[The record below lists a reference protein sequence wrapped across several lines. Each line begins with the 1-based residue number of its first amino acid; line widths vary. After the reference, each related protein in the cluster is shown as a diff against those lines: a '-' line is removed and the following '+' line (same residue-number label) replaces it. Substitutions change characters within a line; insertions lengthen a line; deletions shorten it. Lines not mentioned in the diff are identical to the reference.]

1 MTRTAVGYFR
11 DRAAA
16 DAAYDDLVS
25 SGFGRDDVSIMGR
38 GREGGTGLADDDH
51 VGAGEG
57 AAVGGITGLLIG
69 AAAMLI
75 PGIGPIV
82 AVGPL
87 AAGLAGAVTGGVTG
101 VVVGGITGALT
112 DAGVD
117 HDTATYYD
125 ERFKQGGYLLTVR
138 AHDMEYEK
146 ARMILERHGGD
157 VRSGT
162 GSGSMA
168 TTDTATGWNTA
179 MPGYRSRWQ
188 ERYGASGDRW
198 DDLEPAYRY
207 GYEMHSSPRYR
218 GRAWS
223 EAEPELRRDWETRYR
238 DRPWDRFGSHV
249 RETWDDDDRSMR
261 LKEERLRPEKETVK
275 AGEVALRKDVV
286 TEQKSIDVPVTREEV
301 VVERRPVKGRRPA
314 SGNVREG
321 ETIRVPVHEE
331 QVRLEKEAV
340 VTEEVTLGKR
350 PVVETERVTGTIR
363 REEARVETDGDV
375 AVSGAAGAA
384 SGTRTAGDW
393 ASVMPT
399 YRTNWERQYG
409 TGGGRWEEY
418 EPSYRYGW
426 EMRRDPRYQ
435 GRSWTQVEPE
445 LRRDWES
452 RHHDMP
458 WDKAARAIRETWEDA
473 TSR

>member
-11 DRAAA
+11 HRASA
-16 DAAYDDLVS
+16 DAAYDDLVR
-25 SGFGRDDVSIMGR
+25 SGFGRDDVSIMGQ

-57 AAVGGITGLLIG
+57 AAVGGITGLLLG

-87 AAGLAGAVTGGVTG
+87 AAGLAGAVTGAATG

-117 HDTATYYD
+117 HDTSAYYD
-125 ERFKQGGYLLTVR
+125 ERLKQGGYLLTVR
-138 AHDMEYEK
+138 ANDVEYEK
-146 ARMILERHGGD
+146 ARMILERHDGD

-162 GSGSMA
+162 ATAGSAPAATA
-168 TTDTATGWNTA
+168 TTRTAGTTAGWDTA

-188 ERYGASGDRW
+188 ERYG
-198 DDLEPAYRY
+198 
-207 GYEMHSSPRYR
+207 SS
-218 GRAWS
+218 
-223 EAEPELRRDWETRYR
+223 
-238 DRPWDRFGSHV
+238 
-249 RETWDDDDRSMR
+249 
-261 LKEERLRPEKETVK
+261 
-275 AGEVALRKDVV
+275 
-286 TEQKSIDVPVTREEV
+286 
-301 VVERRPVKGRRPA
+301 
-314 SGNVREG
+314 
-321 ETIRVPVHEE
+321 
-331 QVRLEKEAV
+331 
-340 VTEEVTLGKR
+340 
-350 PVVETERVTGTIR
+350 
-363 REEARVETDGDV
+363 
-375 AVSGAAGAA
+375 
-384 SGTRTAGDW
+384 
-393 ASVMPT
+393 
-399 YRTNWERQYG
+399 
-409 TGGGRWEEY
+409 GGRWEEY

-435 GRSWTQVEPE
+435 SKSWTQAEPE

-458 WDKAARAIRETWEDA
+458 WNKAARAIRETWDEA

>member
-1 MTRTAVGYFR
+1 MTRTAVGHFR
-11 DRAAA
+11 DRGAA
-16 DAAYDDLVS
+16 DAAYDDLLRN
-25 SGFGRDDVSIMGR
+25 GFGRDDLSIMGR

-57 AAVGGITGLLIG
+57 AAVGGITGLLLG

-82 AVGPL
+82 AVGPI

-138 AHDMEYEK
+138 ADDMEYEK
-146 ARMILERHGGD
+146 ARMILERHDGD
-157 VRSGT
+157 VRAG
-162 GSGSMA
+162 
-168 TTDTATGWNTA
+168 TATGGGATTASAGTWDTA

-188 ERYGASGDRW
+188 ERYGTSGGRW
-198 DDLEPAYRY
+198 EDFEPAYRY
-207 GYEMHSSPRYR
+207 GHEMRGNASYR

-223 EAEPELRRDWETRYR
+223 EAEPELRRDWESRYK
-238 DRPWDRFGSHV
+238 DRPLDRFGSHI
-249 RETWDDDDRSMR
+249 RETWDDTGRGMQ

-286 TEQKSIDVPVTREEV
+286 TEQKSMDVPVKHEEV
-301 VVERRPVKGRRPA
+301 VVERRPVEGRRPA
-314 SGNVREG
+314 TGDIREG
-321 ETIRVPVHEE
+321 ESIRVPVREE
-331 QVRLEKEAV
+331 QVRLEKETV
-340 VTEEVTLGKR
+340 VTEEVKLGKR
-350 PVVETERVTGTIR
+350 PVTETERVTGTVR
-363 REEARVETDGDV
+363 REEARVETSGDV
-375 AVSGAAGAA
+375 AVSGAAG
-384 SGTRTAGDW
+384 SSSLSGDW
-393 ASVMPT
+393 GSVMPT
-399 YRTNWERQYG
+399 YRSNWQRQYG
-409 TGGGRWEEY
+409 TSGGRWEEF

-426 EMRRDPRYQ
+426 EMRQNPRYR
-435 GRSWTQVEPE
+435 GRSWTEVEPDI
-445 LRRDWES
+445 RRDWES

-458 WDKAARAIRETWEDA
+458 WDKAGRAIREAWEDVKH
-473 TSR
+473 